1 MNLRENGKLA
11 TQEYSKSEWDLDK
24 GEKSKR
30 FFSLF
35 CFGFCLCFNMKE
47 MASLFVAI

>member
-1 MNLRENGKLA
+1 MSTSFTRMNLRENGKLA

-35 CFGFCLCFNMKE
+35 CFV
-47 MASLFVAI
+47 FVLI